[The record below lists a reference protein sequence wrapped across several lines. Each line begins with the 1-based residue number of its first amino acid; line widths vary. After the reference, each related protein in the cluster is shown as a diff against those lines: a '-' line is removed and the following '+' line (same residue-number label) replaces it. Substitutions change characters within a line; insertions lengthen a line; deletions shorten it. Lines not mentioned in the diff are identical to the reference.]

1 MESPVSSKHELKREY
16 WQQQIS
22 DCKVSGLSQ
31 KRYCQRHS
39 LALSTFYYWK
49 SRINNPESSTPIF
62 YPLAIPTSHR
72 HTRSPDAGLL
82 LLVGKKR
89 FQVEIKKD
97 FSSTTLEKLITTLEQ
112 L

>member
-1 MESPVSSKHELKREY
+1 MGSPAKSKHEHKREY

-22 DCKVSGLSQ
+22 NWQSSGLSQ
-31 KRYCQRHS
+31 KHYCQSRS
-39 LALSTFYYWK
+39 LALATFCYWRR
-49 SRINNPESSTPIF
+49 RINNPESRTPIF

-72 HTRSPDAGLL
+72 HTNSPDAGLR

-89 FQVEIKKD
+89 FQVEIKED
-97 FSSTTLEKLITTLEQ
+97 FSPTTLEKLIVTLEQ